1 MAKGKGKTPT
11 KKQLLSPKLDGM
23 GFSNDEI
30 MDVINK
36 FIPTYELS
44 SISAKFGSYY

>member
-11 KKQLLSPKLDGM
+11 KKQFLSPKLDGM

-30 MDVINK
+30 MDGLIK
-36 FIPTYELS
+36 HKLMQIF
-44 SISAKFGSYY
+44 